1 MRVAIVMAS
10 LGYDMESGKVVGW
23 LKAVGDQVQRGEPIV
38 EVETDKTTLEMESLQ
53 SGTLVEIVADAGTE
67 VEVGAVIGYID
78 EGV

>member
-23 LKAVGDQVQRGEPIV
+23 LKAV
-38 EVETDKTTLEMESLQ
+38 Q